1 MLFREM
7 NTRLTPFSHSRI
19 HATRHNT
26 MIPAHSPTMAPLISV
41 RGEKSNS
48 NIIII
53 EMVAT

>member
-41 RGEKSNS
+41 RGEKRNS